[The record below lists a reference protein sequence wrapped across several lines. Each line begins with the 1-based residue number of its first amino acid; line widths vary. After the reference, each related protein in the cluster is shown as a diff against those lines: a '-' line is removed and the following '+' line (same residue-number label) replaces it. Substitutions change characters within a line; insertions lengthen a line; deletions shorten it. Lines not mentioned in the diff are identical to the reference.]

1 MNSASQSAPLEADTA
16 SPADTT
22 SRTLQIDARP
32 RITRDQIKELFLH
45 ELSHAE
51 RLLAI
56 LWYVERMTPDEIAL
70 AIDSTPALVELSH
83 SRILQKLG

>member
-1 MNSASQSAPLEADTA
+1 M
-16 SPADTT
+16 
-22 SRTLQIDARP
+22 
-32 RITRDQIKELFLH
+32 TRDQIKELFLH

-70 AIDSTPALVELSH
+70 AIDSTPTLVKVSH